1 MCRNFQN
8 PNVRSLRISLYAV
21 CTFIVVVI
29 VGLSSSP
36 YSNIQSAYSVP
47 CITYDSSTKVITITC
62 NSASLT
68 DIDNQ
73 LNDNTILDKEEQ
85 QSNNGVWLLNA
96 GIVVAGKATLYINST
111 DTTWLKINADGDAAN
126 GIDVYGNLRI
136 DSVKITSWNPATN
149 DYAKT
154 DVDGTIPRPYIMV
167 EREATGTTDITNS
180 ELAYLGY
187 EGDYKTPGLRYN
199 GGDGSLLKGNHIH
212 HLKTGFYSDGVGGII
227 IEDNHIHD
235 NAIYGL
241 DPHTGTHDMII
252 RNNVVHGN
260 GEEGIIC
267 SLDCYNITIEGNEA
281 YNNADAGIMFSRNMY
296 NSVARNNYVHDEVKG
311 IFVSASHNN
320 EIYNNKVSDS
330 GDGIYLKAESSNNK
344 IYHNTIINATS
355 NGILVNTGA
364 SDNTF
369 SSNTIINATNLGIN
383 VDEDSVNNK
392 FENNNLIN
400 SKVAEDE
407 EQQPSS
413 NTVGQSD
420 EDAAADE
427 EDAAA
432 DEEDAAADEEDA
444 AADEEEG
451 EEEEGE

>member
-8 PNVRSLRISLYAV
+8 LNVRSLRILLLYAMS
-21 CTFIVVVI
+21 TFIVVVI

-36 YSNIQSAYSVP
+36 FSNIQSAYSVP
-47 CITYDSSTKVITITC
+47 CITYDSTTKVITVTC

-96 GIVVAGKATLYINST
+96 GIVVADKATLYINST

-126 GIDVYGNLRI
+126 GIEVYGNLRI
-136 DSVKITSWNPATN
+136 DSVKITSWNPKTN

-167 EREATGTTDITNS
+167 EGEATGTTDITNS

-212 HLKTGFYSDGVGGII
+212 DLKTGFYSDGVGGII

-235 NAIYGL
+235 NAVYGL

-252 RNNVVHGN
+252 RNNVVHNN

-267 SLDCYNITIEGNEA
+267 SLDCYNITIEGNEV
-281 YNNADAGIMFSRNMY
+281 YNNADSGIMFSINMY
-296 NSVARNNYVHDEVKG
+296 NSVARNNYVHDEAKG

-320 EIYNNKVSDS
+320 EIYNNTVSDS

-369 SSNTIINATNLGIN
+369 TSNTIINATDLGIN

-400 SKVAEDE
+400 SKVAEVE
-407 EQQPSS
+407 EQQPS
-413 NTVGQSD
+413 NTVGQS
-420 EDAAADE
+420 DE

-444 AADEEEG
+444 AADEDEDEDDEE
-451 EEEEGE
+451 

>member
-8 PNVRSLRISLYAV
+8 PNVRSLRILLYAV

-111 DTTWLKINADGDAAN
+111 DTTWLKINADGN
-126 GIDVYGNLRI
+126 TEHIIEVYGNLKI

-149 DYAKT
+149 DYAK
-154 DVDGTIPRPYIMV
+154 IPAYDEDKEPELIPYIIV
-167 EREATGTTDITNS
+167 EGEATGTTDITNS
-180 ELAYLGY
+180 ELAYLNY
-187 EGDYKTPGLRYN
+187 LSYYA
-199 GGDGSLLKGNHIH
+199 GDGSVLKGNHIH
-212 HLKTGFYSDGVGGII
+212 DLWFGFYSKGVGDMI
-227 IEDNHIHD
+227 IEDNHVHD
-235 NAIYGL
+235 NTIYGL
-241 DPHTGTHDMII
+241 DPHTGTHDMTI

-260 GEEGIIC
+260 GGIGIIC
-267 SLDCYNITIEGNEA
+267 SLDCYNITIEGNEV
-281 YNNADAGIMFSRNMY
+281 YNNADSGIMFSINMY
-296 NSVARNNYVHDEVKG
+296 NSVARNNYVHDEAKG

-320 EIYNNKVSDS
+320 EIYNNTVSDS
-330 GDGIYLKAESSNNK
+330 GDGIYLKSESSKNN
-344 IYHNTIINATS
+344 IYDNTIINATS

-369 SSNTIINATNLGIN
+369 SSNTIINATDLGIN
-383 VDEDSVNNK
+383 VEDSDSVNNK

-400 SKVAEDE
+400 SKVAE
-407 EQQPSS
+407 
-413 NTVGQSD
+413 
-420 EDAAADE
+420 
-427 EDAAA
+427 
-432 DEEDAAADEEDA
+432 
-444 AADEEEG
+444 
-451 EEEEGE
+451 EEEEEENN

>member
-1 MCRNFQN
+1 M
-8 PNVRSLRISLYAV
+8 
-21 CTFIVVVI
+21 FIVVV
-29 VGLSSSP
+29 VVALLSSP
-36 YSNIQSAYSVP
+36 FSNILSADAVP
-47 CITYDSSTKVITITC
+47 CISYDPSTKIITVTC
-62 NSASLT
+62 NSATLT

-73 LNDNTILDKEEQ
+73 LNDNTILDKE

-96 GIVVAGKATLYINST
+96 GIIVADKATLYINST

-136 DSVKITSWNPATN
+136 DSVKITSWNPETN
-149 DYAKT
+149 DYAKA

-167 EREATGTTDITNS
+167 EGEATGTTDITNS

-199 GGDGSLLKGNHIH
+199 GGDGSILKGNHIH

-227 IEDNHIHD
+227 IEGNHVHD
-235 NAIYGL
+235 NAVYGL

-252 RNNVVHGN
+252 RNNVVHNN

-296 NSVARNNYVHDEVKG
+296 NSVARNNHVHDEVKG

-320 EIYNNKVSDS
+320 EIYNNTVSDS

-344 IYHNTIINATS
+344 IYHNTVINATS

-364 SDNTF
+364 SDNAFT
-369 SSNTIINATNLGIN
+369 SNTIINATELGIN
-383 VDEDSVNNK
+383 VDEGSVNNR

-400 SKVAEDE
+400 SKVAEE
-407 EQQPSS
+407 EQQPS

-420 EDAAADE
+420 GE
-427 EDAAA
+427 EGDG
-432 DEEDAAADEEDA
+432 EEGDGEEGDGEEG
-444 AADEEEG
+444 DGEEG
-451 EEEEGE
+451 E

>member
-1 MCRNFQN
+1 MSKQYSLYFIIDLDRTMKEYKLLIYSIKLRLLTNRKFQN
-8 PNVRSLRISLYAV
+8 LIELKLLCLSVLIAIYFLAALL
-21 CTFIVVVI
+21 FL
-29 VGLSSSP
+29 LSS
-36 YSNIQSAYSVP
+36 QDADAGP
-47 CITYDSSTKVITITC
+47 CITYDPSTNFITVTC
-62 NSASLT
+62 NSATLT

-73 LNDNTILDKEEQ
+73 LNDNTILDKEQPQQQQ

-96 GIVVAGKATLYINST
+96 GIVVADKATLYINST
-111 DTTWLKINADGDAAN
+111 DTTWLKINADGDTEH
-126 GIDVYGNLRI
+126 IIEVYGNLKI
-136 DSVKITSWNPATN
+136 DSVKITSWNLKTN
-149 DYAKT
+149 DYAA
-154 DVDGTIPRPYIMV
+154 IPAYDEDKEPELIPYIIV
-167 EREATGTTDITNS
+167 ESEATGTTDITNS

-199 GGDGSLLKGNHIH
+199 GGHGSLLKGNHIH

-227 IEDNHIHD
+227 IEDNHVHD
-235 NAIYGL
+235 NAVYGL

-252 RNNVVHGN
+252 RNNVVHNN

-311 IFVSASHNN
+311 IFVSASNNN
-320 EIYNNKVSDS
+320 EIYNNTVSDS
-330 GDGIYLKAESSNNK
+330 GDGIYLKAESSKNK

-369 SSNTIINATNLGIN
+369 SSNTIINATEFGID
-383 VDEDSVNNK
+383 VEDSDSVNNR

-400 SKVAEDE
+400 SKVA
-407 EQQPSS
+407 
-413 NTVGQSD
+413 
-420 EDAAADE
+420 
-427 EDAAA
+427 
-432 DEEDAAADEEDA
+432 
-444 AADEEEG
+444 G
-451 EEEEGE
+451 EEEND

>member
-8 PNVRSLRISLYAV
+8 LNVRSLRILLYAV
-21 CTFIVVVI
+21 SMFIVVV
-29 VGLSSSP
+29 VVVVALSSSP
-36 YSNIQSAYSVP
+36 FSNIQSIDAGP
-47 CITYDSSTKVITITC
+47 CITYDPSTKIITVTC
-62 NSASLT
+62 NSATLT
-68 DIDNQ
+68 NIDNQ
-73 LNDNTILDKEEQ
+73 LNDNTILDKE

-96 GIVVAGKATLYINST
+96 GIIVADKATLYINST

-136 DSVKITSWNPATN
+136 DSVKITSWNPKTN
-149 DYAKT
+149 DYAKNN
-154 DVDGTIPRPYIMV
+154 VDGTIPRPYIMV
-167 EREATGTTDITNS
+167 EGEATGTTDITNS

-199 GGDGSLLKGNHIH
+199 GGDGSILKGNHIH

-227 IEDNHIHD
+227 IEGNHVHD
-235 NAIYGL
+235 NAVYGL

-252 RNNVVHGN
+252 RNNVVHNN

-311 IFVSASHNN
+311 IFVSASNNN
-320 EIYNNKVSDS
+320 EIYNNTVSDS
-330 GDGIYLKAESSNNK
+330 GDGIYLKSESSKNN
-344 IYHNTIINATS
+344 IYDNTIINATS

-369 SSNTIINATNLGIN
+369 SSNTIINATELGID
-383 VDEDSVNNK
+383 VEDSDSVNNK
-392 FENNNLIN
+392 FEKNNLIN
-400 SKVAEDE
+400 SKVAEE
-407 EQQPSS
+407 EPS
-413 NTVGQSD
+413 NTVGQS
-420 EDAAADE
+420 
-427 EDAAA
+427 
-432 DEEDAAADEEDA
+432 
-444 AADEEEG
+444 
-451 EEEEGE
+451 EEEEEEEDN